1 VETLFFLHFWRIL
14 KISTQVSDDLVLK
27 ELGARLARIR
37 LDRNLTQAD
46 LAARAGVSK
55 RTLERL
61 EAGEVGTQL
70 SGFIRIC
77 RALEMLERFEVLIP
91 EPLPSP
97 IAQLKLRGKQRRR
110 ASGAKTPAVS
120 EKPWTWGETK

>member
-1 VETLFFLHFWRIL
+1 M
-14 KISTQVSDDLVLK
+14 KISTQLSDDLVLK

-46 LAARAGVSK
+46 LSDRAGVSK

-77 RALEMLERFEVLIP
+77 RALEMLERLEVLIP
-91 EPLPSP
+91 APLPSP

-110 ASGAKTPAVS
+110 ASGGKTSAVS
-120 EKPWTWGETK
+120 EKPWTWGETT